1 MTEPKTRRSEAEYR
15 RLLAERERSGLTL
28 KAFAE
33 SRGIKPQTLYAWH
46 RRLRHAPDSVAIVPV
61 QVVETANQSGVT
73 SERCFEV
80 TISSDCVVS
89 VPPGF
94 DANELA
100 RLMSVLGSRC

>member
-1 MTEPKTRRSEAEYR
+1 MTEPKPRRSEADYR
-15 RLLAERERSGLTL
+15 QLLTEHERSNLTL

-46 RRLRHAPDSVAIVPV
+46 RRLRRAPDPVAIVPV
-61 QVVETANQSGVT
+61 QVVETANRGTVASA
-73 SERCFEV
+73 RCFEV
-80 TISSDCVVS
+80 TISNDLVVS

-94 DANELA
+94 DANELE